1 MEGRCCEQGYAR
13 DLGIAMSRGYFKQG
27 ILWAGR
33 CRGHGDAVGR
43 GMEWHG
49 QGLY

>member
-13 DLGIAMSRGYFKQG
+13 DLGIATSREYFKQG